1 MKYLNWFLYV
11 GLLLVSSATTA
22 HGAISLRDCA
32 LSASPAAPEP
42 IVSEASG
49 ATYLRLSADG
59 KNVERCDY
67 RSDNHLE
74 HAVFALYFARKAVV
88 YVGFPLFAEYEL
100 KEAYPTKGRHALNYQ
115 KGKYRDNRDYTQSRG
130 KCE

>member
-42 IVSEASG
+42 IVSEATVRMWSG
-49 ATYLRLSADG
+49 ATIVPAS
-59 KNVERCDY
+59 
-67 RSDNHLE
+67 S
-74 HAVFALYFARKAVV
+74 
-88 YVGFPLFAEYEL
+88 
-100 KEAYPTKGRHALNYQ
+100 
-115 KGKYRDNRDYTQSRG
+115 
-130 KCE
+130 